1 MCSFA
6 AQNLCVM
13 NRILLGLNILLL
25 LAVGYLFLEKFSSSE
40 TSTST
45 DSVSLPVDNA
55 LNIVYVNTDT
65 LLNQYTLFR
74 DQQKAISARE
84 ESADAKLKAQ
94 ARALEREI
102 MMLNEKASKGTMTP
116 KDLQAEEQRLSL
128 KQQQLMSDQE
138 AITKELM
145 AESSRINDAL
155 QQEITSTL
163 RVIQAQYNYDYV
175 LSYGG
180 GSPVLAVNDSFD
192 ITNEVINRLNKPKE

>member
-45 DSVSLPVDNA
+45 DSVSLPADNA

-116 KDLQAEEQRLSL
+116 KDLQAEEQRLAL

-155 QQEITSTL
+155 QLEITSTL

>member
-1 MCSFA
+1 MCSFTP
-6 AQNLCVM
+6 QNRIVM
-13 NRILLGLNILLL
+13 NRVLLGLNILLV
-25 LAVGYLFLEKFSSSE
+25 LAVGYLFLDKFSASGDAQSNE
-40 TSTST
+40 PTT
-45 DSVSLPVDNA
+45 LPVEKVR
-55 LNIVYVNTDT
+55 NIVYVNTDT
-65 LLNQYTLFR
+65 LLDQYTLFR
-74 DQQKAISARE
+74 DQQKAITARE
-84 ESADAKLKAQ
+84 ESADAKLKGQ
-94 ARALEREI
+94 ARSLEREI

-116 KDLQAEEQRLSL
+116 KDLQAEEQRLTI
-128 KQQQLMSDQE
+128 KQQQLMADQE

-192 ITNEVINRLNKPKE
+192 ITREVITRLNAPKK

>member
-6 AQNLCVM
+6 TQKRIDM
-13 NRILLGLNILLL
+13 NRVLLGLNILLL
-25 LAVGYLFLEKFSSSE
+25 IAVGYLFLDKFSVSDDAQ
-40 TSTST
+40 T
-45 DSVSLPVDNA
+45 DGPATFPVDNV
-55 LNIVYVNTDT
+55 LNIVYVNTDS
-65 LLNQYTLFR
+65 LLNQYTLFK
-74 DQQKAISARE
+74 DQQKAITARE
-84 ESADAKLKAQ
+84 ESADAKLKGQ
-94 ARALEREI
+94 ARSLEREI

-116 KDLQAEEQRLSL
+116 KDLQAEEQRLTI

-192 ITNEVINRLNKPKE
+192 ITKEVITRLNNPKK

>member
-116 KDLQAEEQRLSL
+116 KDLQAEEQRLTI

>member
-6 AQNLCVM
+6 PQKRIDM
-13 NRILLGLNILLL
+13 NRVLLGLNILLL
-25 LAVGYLFLEKFSSSE
+25 IAVGYLFLDKFSSSDD
-40 TSTST
+40 TQT
-45 DSVSLPVDNA
+45 DGPAALPVDNV
-55 LNIVYVNTDT
+55 LNIVYVNTDS
-65 LLNQYTLFR
+65 LLDQYTLFR

-84 ESADAKLKAQ
+84 ESADAKLKGQ
-94 ARALEREI
+94 ARSLEREI

-116 KDLQAEEQRLSL
+116 KDLQAEEQRLSI

-138 AITKELM
+138 TITKELM

-192 ITNEVINRLNKPKE
+192 ITREVITRLNKPKK